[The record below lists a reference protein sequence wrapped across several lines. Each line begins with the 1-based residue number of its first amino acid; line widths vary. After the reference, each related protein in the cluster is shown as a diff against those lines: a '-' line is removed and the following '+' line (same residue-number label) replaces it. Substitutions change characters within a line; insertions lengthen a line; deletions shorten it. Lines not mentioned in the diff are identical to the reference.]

1 MIRISGCILKCR
13 QLPTLPG
20 GGYYRKGAKRLK
32 IRRQASF
39 FVRQLMTRYFSDNI
53 NQSAAELSYFL
64 LFSVFPMVIFL
75 NSLLSAFHVS
85 TAGLAPVLEF
95 MPQTLQALIT
105 QYFEYVSGIPA
116 ASPMIIGSALTLYFL
131 SRVIRSLMR
140 TVNRIFRVEVQRG
153 PVREFALSVLFTVG
167 FLASLIGCLVVVV
180 IGRTLLWRLPR
191 WLPFLTDERLA
202 SIHDTGYPLMI
213 AFLFLYLLLFNRV
226 VPNVRLKWR
235 EAAPGALFSLSAWL
249 LISLVFSFYV
259 DHLGNYSVLYGSLGA
274 IIVLMLWLYLTSISM
289 LLGALVN
296 HILLVMR
303 YLRSIGSLVPKGR
316 L

>member
-1 MIRISGCILKCR
+1 
-13 QLPTLPG
+13 
-20 GGYYRKGAKRLK
+20 
-32 IRRQASF
+32 
-39 FVRQLMTRYFSDNI
+39 MTRYFSDNI

-64 LFSVFPMVIFL
+64 LFSIFPLVIFL

-85 TAGLAPVLEF
+85 IAGLSPVLEF
-95 MPQTLQALIT
+95 MPQTLQILIT
-105 QYFEYVSGIPA
+105 QYFAYVASIPA
-116 ASPMIIGSALTLYFL
+116 ASPMIIGSVLTLYFL

-153 PVREFALSVLFTVG
+153 PVREFALSVLIAVG
-167 FLASLIGCLVVVV
+167 FLMSTIGCLVVVV
-180 IGRTLLWRLPR
+180 IGRAVLWRLPR
-191 WLPFLTDERLA
+191 WLPFLTNELLS
-202 SIHDTGYPLMI
+202 SIHETGYPLMI
-213 AFLFLYLLLFNRV
+213 AFLFLYLLLFHRV

-235 EAAPGALFSLSAWL
+235 EAAPGALFSLSAWM

-259 DHLGNYSVLYGSLGA
+259 DNLGNYSVLYGSLGA
-274 IIVLMLWLYLTSISM
+274 IIVLMLWLYLTSIVM

-303 YLRSIGSLVPKGR
+303 YLRSIGAMVSYDR